1 MDWLSPVVSGVV
13 GLGGLALAWRT
24 LASTREHDVAR
35 WYRERRADAY
45 VELLEVAEDISHAV
59 ATAYPPTMRRV
70 FAPGE
75 ERQTRARARVAAFGS
90 PAVKDAV
97 GLWLAAATEAL
108 RAAEVLTTPRPE
120 GIRLGEDAVDRYSD
134 ARDAERLA
142 RTALDR
148 AISDDLSP

>member
-1 MDWLSPVVSGVV
+1 MDWLSPVVSGAV

-24 LASTREHDVAR
+24 LTGTREHEVAT

-70 FAPGE
+70 FAPVE

-90 PAVKDAV
+90 PAVKAAV

-108 RAAEVLTTPRPE
+108 RAAEVLNTPPE
-120 GIRLGEDAVDRYSD
+120 GIRLGEDAVDRYRD
-134 ARDAERLA
+134 ARNAERLA
-142 RTALDR
+142 RDALDR
-148 AISDDLSP
+148 AVSDDLSP

>member
-24 LASTREHDVAR
+24 LTSTREHEVAR
-35 WYRERRADAY
+35 WYGERRADAY
-45 VELLEVAEDISHAV
+45 VELLEVAEDIS
-59 ATAYPPTMRRV
+59 
-70 FAPGE
+70 
-75 ERQTRARARVAAFGS
+75 
-90 PAVKDAV
+90 
-97 GLWLAAATEAL
+97 LAAATEAL

-120 GIRLGEDAVDRYSD
+120 GIRLGEDAVDRYTD

-148 AISDDLSP
+148 AI